1 MVRVHVLLSF
11 VAAFYTGIAH
21 CLPFGDDDFLGPL
34 ALEPDLWWGADSH
47 ASYPAADTVDFS
59 YHDDLNN
66 PFLAWSDE
74 APSASQCVGGEYPTE
89 SFNKARSLD
98 ADQVFDLAGG
108 GFCLQDPSEKEQEA
122 PIELDIPDPTALFN
136 LLPTPD
142 LERETPWRGF
152 WYCAAGDRVVLVCC
166 ESIRWDSTRDG
177 CTKCMFHFRK
187 RVRPG
192 FLICSRISGTGAD
205 ESFFYDEQIMM
216 ILGEMYVKI
225 QKISDVV

>member
-11 VAAFYTGIAH
+11 MAAFYTGIAH
-21 CLPFGDDDFLGPL
+21 CLPFEDDDFLDPL

-47 ASYPAADTVDFS
+47 ASYPAVDTVDFI
-59 YHDDLNN
+59 YHDDLDN
-66 PFLAWSDE
+66 PFLAWS
-74 APSASQCVGGEYPTE
+74 SASQCVVGEYPTE

-98 ADQVFDLAGG
+98 ADQAFDLAGG
-108 GFCLQDPSEKEQEA
+108 GFCLQDPPEKEQEA

-142 LERETPWRGF
+142 LELETPWRGF
-152 WYCAAGDRVVLVCC
+152 WICPGNLDVLVCC
-166 ESIRWDSTRDG
+166 ESSIRWDSTRDG

-192 FLICSRISGTGAD
+192 FSYAREFLEQGLMNP
-205 ESFFYDEQIMM
+205 FFMTNR
-216 ILGEMYVKI
+216 L
-225 QKISDVV
+225 